1 MSVPG
6 LLIEYLVNGVV
17 ALVWA
22 YPLIRDA
29 LVALP
34 APVLAALAL
43 SLYVVGMVVDVLGWL
58 LTRRFK
64 PLIRRS
70 VLRQYRRSPESENES
85 STMRQARIRLHAP
98 ELAKE
103 LDMRSS
109 RDRIARGLIVNAVL
123 ASFFLSPAW
132 IGPTLT
138 VASVILWAMFERLSF
153 MFELCAEEVLNEK
166 LGRGTGRKA
175 A

>member
-17 ALVWA
+17 ALSWA
-22 YPLIRDA
+22 YPCIPSA
-29 LVALP
+29 VMALP
-34 APVLAALAL
+34 TPVLAALAL
-43 SLYVVGMVVDVLGWL
+43 SLYVVGMIVDVLGWL
-58 LTRRFK
+58 LTRVFK
-64 PLIRRS
+64 PWIRRP
-70 VLRQYRRSPESENES
+70 VLRQYQRPAESESES

-109 RDRIARGLIVNAVL
+109 RDRIARGLVVNALL
-123 ASFFLSPAW
+123 ASFFISPAW

-138 VASVILWAMFERLSF
+138 VVSLILWAMFERLSF
-153 MFELCAEEVLNEK
+153 MFELCAEDVLNEK
-166 LGRGTGRKA
+166 LGRGAAKKA